1 MATQVYDSSTDI
13 SSGYGRKNGSASS
26 EDSEFVLEED
36 DEDTVAAYL
45 HQMEN
50 ITPAPGAFTP
60 IECPW
65 LDETKL
71 DLDEYRKIRKLS
83 VLPEM
88 NEEIDQLDTD
98 IKDSWVP
105 RKPLIDSNIECTY

>member
-1 MATQVYDSSTDI
+1 MFATQVYDSSADI
-13 SSGYGRKNGSASS
+13 SSDSGYGRKKGSASS
-26 EDSEFVLEED
+26 EDTEFVLEEE

-45 HQMEN
+45 QQMEN
-50 ITPAPGAFTP
+50 IGPAPGTFTP
-60 IECPW
+60 IESPW

-83 VLPEM
+83 ILPEM

-105 RKPLIDSNIECTY
+105 RIATN

>member
-1 MATQVYDSSTDI
+1 MATQVYDSSRDI
-13 SSGYGRKNGSASS
+13 SSGFGRKKGSASS

-45 HQMEN
+45 HQLEN

-105 RKPLIDSNIECTY
+105 RKPLIDSNIECTH